1 MEASKYTNVLL
12 TVIAIAL
19 VIIALNPWIAPRLAQ
34 AADDL
39 YLMLIQSD
47 VSSIASDVSR
57 IRRNM

>member
-34 AADDL
+34 AADL
-39 YLMLIQSD
+39 YLMAIQSD
-47 VSSIASDVSR
+47 VSRIASDVSR

>member
-47 VSSIASDVSR
+47 VSRIASDVSR